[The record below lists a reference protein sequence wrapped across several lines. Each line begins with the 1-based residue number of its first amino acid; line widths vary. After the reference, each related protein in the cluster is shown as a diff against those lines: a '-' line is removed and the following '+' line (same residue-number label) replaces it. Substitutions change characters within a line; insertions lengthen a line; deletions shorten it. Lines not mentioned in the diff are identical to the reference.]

1 VKIRYLPGALQDF
14 DEALAYY
21 HERSPRAAQ
30 NLMQAIR
37 VGERLI
43 SGFPALAPSLGRRL
57 RALPVSRFPYS
68 LVYFLGGNE
77 IVMVA
82 VAHQSRRPGYWKG
95 RLGGSD

>member
-1 VKIRYLPGALQDF
+1 MKIRYLPGALQDF
-14 DEALAYY
+14 DEAIAYY
-21 HERSPRAAQ
+21 QERSPRAAQ

-37 VGERLI
+37 TGERLI
-43 SGFPALAPSLGRRL
+43 RDFPELAPSLGRRL
-57 RALPVSRFPYS
+57 RVLPVSRFPYS

-95 RLGGSD
+95 RLGENY